1 MRRALQALGGFILL
15 LIAAVP
21 AAAQLPAGSSVV
33 VLPFENPNGVLR
45 VEWLREGLAVLVGD
59 ALDAG
64 GMHVVSRDERLL
76 TFDRLQVPEDAT
88 ISRASAIKVGQTLGV
103 AAVVVGRI
111 EAVNDEIVLAARLI
125 GLDNGRLSSEVTE
138 RGPVSGLFAM
148 TARLAAGVS
157 GLPELASRWTPPPQ
171 PAAFEMFVKGL
182 LADQPQTSRSLFEQ
196 TLKTT
201 PDYDAARLALWD
213 AQTELGSHQ
222 RALDAVTP
230 VAAGRTAY
238 RDARFR
244 AALSL
249 MSLKRD
255 DEAFDVLSGLQSQQT
270 QAAVANALGVLQ
282 LRRGGGNEQAGR
294 ATYFFNQA
302 TELEPAESDYF
313 FNLGYAYW
321 LDKDANGAA
330 YWLREAV
337 RRDPADG
344 DAHFVLGAALQQM
357 GAPLE
362 AARERELATRLSAR
376 YAAATAKAGGGTD
389 TIPRG
394 LERLHVRLDA
404 VRPRVDA
411 AVMTSGQRD
420 QAALATFHLDAARR
434 AYDRESDAE
443 AEQELRRA
451 LFLSPYLADAQ
462 VLLGRVY
469 VRRGRSEDAVQAF
482 KIAVWSEERVDTLLA
497 LAEALLAAG
506 DAAAARPFVDRAL
519 VLEPK
524 SAAALAL
531 KTRLGP
537 GD

>member
-1 MRRALQALGGFILL
+1 MTRLFATLGGVALL
-15 LIAAVP
+15 LSAATP
-21 AAAQLPAGSSVV
+21 AAAQMPAGSSVV
-33 VLPFENPNGVLR
+33 VLPFENPNGILR
-45 VEWLREGLAVLVGD
+45 LEWLREGLAVLAGD
-59 ALDAG
+59 VLDAG
-64 GMHVVSRDERLL
+64 GMRVVSRDERLL
-76 TFDRLQVPEDAT
+76 TFERLQVPEDAT

-103 AAVVVGRI
+103 AAVVVGRL

-125 GLDNGRLSSEVTE
+125 GLDDGRLLPEVTE

-148 TARLAAGVS
+148 SARLAAGVA
-157 GLPELASRWTPPPQ
+157 GVPDLVHRWTPPPQ

-182 LADQPQTSRSLFEQ
+182 LADAPQTSRSLFEQ
-196 TLKTT
+196 ALKAA
-201 PDYDAARLALWD
+201 PDYDGARLALWD
-213 AQTELGSHQ
+213 VQTELGSHQ

-230 VAAGRTAY
+230 VAAGRPAY

-255 DEAFDVLSGLQSQQT
+255 DEALGVLNDLQSRQA

-282 LRRGGGNEQAGR
+282 LRRGGGNAQTGR

-302 TELEPAESDYF
+302 TELEPAEADYF

-362 AARERELATRLSAR
+362 AARERELAKRLSSR
-376 YAAATAKAGGGTD
+376 YAALAARAAGAD
-389 TIPRG
+389 AVPRG

-404 VRPRVDA
+404 VRGRVDT
-411 AVMTSGQRD
+411 AVMTAGQRD
-420 QAALATFHLDAARR
+420 QAALATFHLDAGRR
-434 AYDRESDAE
+434 AYERESDGE
-443 AEQELRRA
+443 AERELRRA

-469 VRRGRSEDAVQAF
+469 LRRGRTEDAVQAL

-497 LAEALLAAG
+497 LAEALLATN
-506 DAAAARPFVDRAL
+506 DTAAARPFVDRAL

-531 KTRLGP
+531 KAKLGP
-537 GD
+537 GR